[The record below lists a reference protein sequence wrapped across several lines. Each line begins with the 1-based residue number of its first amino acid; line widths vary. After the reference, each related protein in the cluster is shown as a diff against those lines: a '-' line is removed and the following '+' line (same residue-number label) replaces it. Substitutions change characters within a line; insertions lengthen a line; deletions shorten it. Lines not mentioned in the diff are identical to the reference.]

1 MLSRLCGVHR
11 VIVHAHIADQPN
23 TSNPLVRIKYEC
35 FKFLTKAVATDYA
48 SCSKIASAFRFGQKC
63 VDQRKIMHIP
73 NSIDVSK
80 YESEITE
87 SEKAAL
93 MKELDIEPNTMV
105 LGNVGYFGYQKNHPF
120 MINLIAKMKEE
131 NLNFVWI
138 FVGAGRDFEFIQN
151 QAKEMGIIE
160 RCRFLGRR
168 NDVNKLFQ
176 LMDVSILPSHYEG
189 LPTVAIE
196 SQAAGT
202 PIVVSTAVT
211 EEIDMG
217 MGLVTRVSLDES
229 MDVWIE
235 AIKRAAGKN

>member
-1 MLSRLCGVHR
+1 
-11 VIVHAHIADQPN
+11 
-23 TSNPLVRIKYEC
+23 
-35 FKFLTKAVATDYA
+35 
-48 SCSKIASAFRFGQKC
+48 
-63 VDQRKIMHIP
+63 
-73 NSIDVSK
+73 
-80 YESEITE
+80 
-87 SEKAAL
+87 
-93 MKELDIEPNTMV
+93 
-105 LGNVGYFGYQKNHPF
+105 

-229 MDVWIE
+229 MDVWVE
-235 AIKRAAGKN
+235 AIKRAAGMEIPTVEERIKQMDSLFFTASSAAKLYTAFIERKIKSYNLGEKIEL